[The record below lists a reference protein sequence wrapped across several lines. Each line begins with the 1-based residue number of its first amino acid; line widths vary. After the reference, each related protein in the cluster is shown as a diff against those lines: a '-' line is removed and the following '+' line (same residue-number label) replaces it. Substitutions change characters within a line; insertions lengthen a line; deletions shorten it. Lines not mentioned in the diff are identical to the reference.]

1 MHNLELIEKGR
12 EKPLTNVDD
21 YISKR
26 IKFMIGMYE
35 PFIKEIRDNLYKLI
49 SKEVITNFTSDE
61 FELILNGRPYIDVE
75 EWKIFTEYK
84 EPYNNNHYIVKWFWE
99 ILNDLSQKELSNL
112 LLFSTGSGRV
122 PLGGFAVLESNR
134 GNIAR
139 FTIEMLKEPYNN
151 NHYIV
156 KWFWEILNDLSQK
169 ELSNLLLFST
179 GSGRVP
185 LGGFAELESNRGNIA
200 RFTIEMLPYKN
211 GCKNFIKAHTCFN
224 RIDIPLYKNKQEM
237 IEMIKFVANQEIFG
251 FGID

>member
-1 MHNLELIEKGR
+1 MKDVYNHTHSLELIEKGR
-12 EKPLTNVDD
+12 EIPLTNVDD
-21 YISKR
+21 YIKQR

-35 PFIKEIRDNLYKLI
+35 PFIKEIRDNIYKYF

-61 FELILNGRPYIDVE
+61 FELILNGRPFIDIE
-75 EWKIFTEYK
+75 EWI
-84 EPYNNNHYIVKWFWE
+84 IKWFWE
-99 ILNDLSQKELSNL
+99 ILNNLSQKELSNL

-139 FTIEMLKEPYNN
+139 FTIEMLPY
-151 NHYIV
+151 
-156 KWFWEILNDLSQK
+156 Q
-169 ELSNLLLFST
+169 
-179 GSGRVP
+179 
-185 LGGFAELESNRGNIA
+185 
-200 RFTIEMLPYKN
+200 N

-237 IEMIKFVANQEIFG
+237 VEMIKFVANQEIFG

>member
-1 MHNLELIEKGR
+1 MNNNLDLYYSIEMKDVYNHTHSLELIEKGR
-12 EKPLTNVDD
+12 EIPLTNVDD
-21 YISKR
+21 YIKQR

-35 PFIKEIRDNLYKLI
+35 PFIKEIRDNIYKYF

-61 FELILNGRPYIDVE
+61 FELILNGRPFIDIE

-84 EPYNNNHYIVKWFWE
+84 EPYNTNHYIIKWFWE
-99 ILNDLSQKELSNL
+99 ILNNLSQKELSNL

-139 FTIEMLKEPYNN
+139 FTIEMLPY
-151 NHYIV
+151 
-156 KWFWEILNDLSQK
+156 Q
-169 ELSNLLLFST
+169 
-179 GSGRVP
+179 
-185 LGGFAELESNRGNIA
+185 
-200 RFTIEMLPYKN
+200 N

-237 IEMIKFVANQEIFG
+237 VEMIKFVANQEIFG